1 MLNHLRYSPFTF
13 VCLTV
18 AIKEFR
24 DSSLIY
30 AKFDLIASKLDVN
43 KIEFYRNTK
52 AKAAV
57 LSNSFVV
64 YDFSCPRC
72 GANYIGKTERT
83 LHEKTVEHVW
93 TFKNS
98 AVYKH
103 LGDCTGVQHLFDI
116 TPLHS
121 SLFTS
126 SAPTQIRNEFDLKSD
141 FHPLKKILYLLQR

>member
-1 MLNHLRYSPFTF
+1 ML
-13 VCLTV
+13 
-18 AIKEFR
+18 IKLSF
-24 DSSLIY
+24 
-30 AKFDLIASKLDVN
+30 IATP
-43 KIEFYRNTK
+43 KIKQLF
-52 AKAAV
+52 

-83 LHEKTVEHVW
+83 LHEKTVKHVW

-116 TPLHS
+116 TPLYS

-126 SAPTQIRNEFDLKSD
+126 SAPTQIRNKFDLKSD
-141 FHPLKKILYLLQR
+141 SHPLKKIFYLLQR

>member
-1 MLNHLRYSPFTF
+1 MIFHVLVVVPITLAKQKEHYMKRQLNMCGL
-13 VCLTV
+13 
-18 AIKEFR
+18 
-24 DSSLIY
+24 
-30 AKFDLIASKLDVN
+30 SK
-43 KIEFYRNTK
+43 T
-52 AKAAV
+52 
-57 LSNSFVV
+57 
-64 YDFSCPRC
+64 
-72 GANYIGKTERT
+72 
-83 LHEKTVEHVW
+83 
-93 TFKNS
+93 